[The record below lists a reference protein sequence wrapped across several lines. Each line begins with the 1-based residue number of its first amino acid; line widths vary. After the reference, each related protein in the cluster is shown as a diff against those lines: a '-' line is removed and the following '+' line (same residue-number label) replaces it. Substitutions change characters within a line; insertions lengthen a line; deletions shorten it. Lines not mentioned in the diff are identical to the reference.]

1 MTFSHEDDMINVN
14 SRAKASLDMFSA
26 EATLK
31 SNDSVESLHKASV
44 ISKAMTYSQM
54 SDMRGS

>member
-1 MTFSHEDDMINVN
+1 MINVN

-44 ISKAMTYSQM
+44 ISKALTYSQM